1 MSLLNELT
9 EEVIPGV
16 VTVVAE
22 EEEEIGGTTG
32 KKLIHYWLNIC
43 KRIRRKFT
51 F

>member
-16 VTVVAE
+16 VTVAE
-22 EEEEIGGTTG
+22 EEEEIGRTTG
-32 KKLIHYWLNIC
+32 RKLIHYWLNIC
-43 KRIRRKFT
+43 KHIRRKFT